1 MFKKLFTLA
10 AVAAVA
16 LLFSGCS
23 TVTPTN
29 KFNGLHVGE
38 GNQVPVAHINAKIT
52 GFYLLYFIPICSGD
66 PVVIDKTSMFQDN
79 VKLWNAMDMA
89 TLQAKKMGASRVI
102 DVYSKDETTYLSGL
116 FFFWTKTVEV
126 TCTAVK

>member
-1 MFKKLFTLA
+1 MFKKFLVLA
-10 AVAAVA
+10 ALASIAI
-16 LLFSGCS
+16 LFSGCS

-38 GNQVPVAHINAKIT
+38 ANNAPIAHINSKVS

-66 PVVIDKTSMFQDN
+66 PSIPDKTSLFQDN
-79 VKLWNAMDMA
+79 VKIGNAMDMA
-89 TLQAKKMGASRVI
+89 TARAKTMGASRII

-126 TCTAVK
+126 SCTAVR